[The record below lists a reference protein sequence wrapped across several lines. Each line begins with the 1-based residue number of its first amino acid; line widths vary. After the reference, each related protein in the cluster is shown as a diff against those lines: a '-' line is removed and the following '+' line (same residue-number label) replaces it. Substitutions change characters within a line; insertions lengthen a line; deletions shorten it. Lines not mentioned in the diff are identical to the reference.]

1 MTRVAFALLATF
13 VAGSAAAQLY
23 RWVDAEGKVH
33 YTDQPP
39 ANARSV
45 ETHKATANVVTSTA
59 PFAVQQATKN
69 FPVKIYTGTN
79 CGSPCSDARDLLGK
93 RGVPFAE
100 VSVTQPAQLD
110 ELKKVSGGEE
120 VPIVLVGRA
129 VLKGFEP
136 TSLNAALDNAGYP
149 RNAGRTPV
157 PPAAKTPSGPPSAG
171 PAAVAGAKAL
181 APGDALAPGAAQPSG
196 ATPETKSGSQQAAQ
210 SDPGT
215 AAKGPYAPR

>member
-1 MTRVAFALLATF
+1 MTRVAFALLAALI
-13 VAGSAAAQLY
+13 AGSASAQLY

-39 ANARSV
+39 ANAKNV
-45 ETHKATANVVTSTA
+45 ETHKTTANVVSSTT

-79 CGSPCSDARDLLGK
+79 CGSPCSDARDLLAK
-93 RGVPFAE
+93 RGVPFTE

-110 ELKKVSGGEE
+110 ELKKVSGGDE

-136 TSLNAALDNAGYP
+136 GSLTAALDNAGYP
-149 RNAGRTPV
+149 KNAGKSTPAQK
-157 PPAAKTPSGPPSAG
+157 PG
-171 PAAVAGAKAL
+171 AGANTPT
-181 APGDALAPGAAQPSG
+181 PGGNTPGSNAPGANASAAAAPPPVP
-196 ATPETKSGSQQAAQ
+196 AQQAAADKAPA
-210 SDPGT
+210 DP
-215 AAKGPYAPR
+215 AASPASKAGPYTPR

>member
-1 MTRVAFALLATF
+1 MTRVAFALLATLI
-13 VAGSAAAQLY
+13 AGSASAQLY
-23 RWVDAEGKVH
+23 RWVDAEGKVY

-39 ANARSV
+39 ANAKNV
-45 ETHKATANVVTSTA
+45 ETHKTTANVVSSTT

-79 CGSPCSDARDLLGK
+79 CGSPCSDARDLLAR
-93 RGVPFAE
+93 RGVPFNE

-136 TSLNAALDNAGYP
+136 TSLTAALDNAGYP
-149 RNAGRTPV
+149 RNAGKNTPAPKPV
-157 PPAAKTPSGPPSAG
+157 PSAG
-171 PAAVAGAKAL
+171 A
-181 APGDALAPGAAQPSG
+181 SG
-196 ATPETKSGSQQAAQ
+196 APATGAPS
-210 SDPGT
+210 PGPAPQT
-215 AAKGPYAPR
+215 AAAEKGTTGADAPQASKPGPYTPR

>member
-129 VLKGFEP
+129 VLKGFEA

-149 RNAGRTPV
+149 RNAGRSAAQPPAKTP
-157 PPAAKTPSGPPSAG
+157 PGSRPAEPRASADAKAPASGDAAAPAAPSPGAQPAAK
-171 PAAVAGAKAL
+171 
-181 APGDALAPGAAQPSG
+181 SG
-196 ATPETKSGSQQAAQ
+196 AQQAAQ
-210 SDPGT
+210 SDPAA